1 MVSQVCP
8 GEDSTSQNL
17 NIFFKG
23 INAITF
29 GAYGCVLRELAE
41 QDSISSISL
50 AGASAGLI
58 QVGLSR
64 VSQHNDEDT
73 GDIEDTEDTENT
85 ED

>member
-1 MVSQVCP
+1 M
-8 GEDSTSQNL
+8 
-17 NIFFKG
+17 
-23 INAITF
+23 
-29 GAYGCVLRELAE
+29 LRELPE